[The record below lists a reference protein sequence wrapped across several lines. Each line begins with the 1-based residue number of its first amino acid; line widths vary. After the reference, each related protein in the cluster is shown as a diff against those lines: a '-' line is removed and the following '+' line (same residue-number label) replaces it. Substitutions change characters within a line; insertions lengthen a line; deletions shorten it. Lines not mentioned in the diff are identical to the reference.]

1 MFRSLS
7 RITVATALV
16 LAFLLST
23 VPVQAQPRDL
33 GSSFSL
39 DTSWLDAALIWLDGL
54 LGGGSEGVQTMT
66 TGGKKDDGSGGNGG
80 VTIMGG
86 PCIDP
91 FGCPG

>member
-23 VPVQAQPRDL
+23 VPAQAQPRDL
-33 GSSFSL
+33 GSSISL
-39 DTSWLDAALIWLDGL
+39 DTSWLDVAMSWLKRL
-54 LGGGSEGVQTMT
+54 LGADPEAVQIRT
-66 TGGKKDDGSGGNGG
+66 TNGKKGGGG
-80 VTIMGG
+80 GPIVNTG

-91 FGCPG
+91 YGVWVCGN

>member
-23 VPVQAQPRDL
+23 VPAQAQPHDL
-33 GSSFSL
+33 ASSFSI

-54 LGGGSEGVQTMT
+54 LGGGSEGLETMT
-66 TGGKKDDGSGGNGG
+66 TNGKKGSGSGGDGG

-86 PCIDP
+86 PCLDP
-91 FGCPG
+91 YGCPG

>member
-23 VPVQAQPRDL
+23 VPAQAQPRDL

-39 DTSWLDAALIWLDGL
+39 DTSWLDVAMSWLKRL
-54 LGGGSEGVQTMT
+54 LGADPEAVQIRT
-66 TGGKKDDGSGGNGG
+66 TEGKKKGPIVN
-80 VTIMGG
+80 TG

-91 FGCPG
+91 YGTWICGG